1 MDLTALCSVNQVA
14 MIITAISLATSLMD
28 HVIAWMIIM
37 AQSAPLSVEQLAL
50 SKMVF
55 IPAIPLMGRDYAT
68 LAIQIQMISAEKVS
82 QELCLS

>member
-1 MDLTALCSVNQVA
+1 MELAALCSVNHVV
-14 MIITAISLATSLMD
+14 MIRMAISLATSLMD
-28 HVIAWMIIM
+28 HVIAWLIIM

-68 LAIQIQMISAEKVS
+68 LAIQIQMTSAEKVS
-82 QELCLS
+82 KALCLS